1 MMMIVMY
8 KRIEKR
14 MEQGNK
20 PLKPLLLLVSYMF
33 PTMEQKGTTTE
44 QIAILKEKDIK
55 NYEN

>member
-1 MMMIVMY
+1 MIAIY
-8 KRIEKR
+8 IR
-14 MEQGNK
+14 EQRKEWNK
-20 PLKPLLLLVSYMF
+20 GTTSLKPLLLLVSYMF